1 MPTASAV
8 LSRSTSPSGTM
19 FTTPATDTR
28 NASDRSLASA
38 SWLTSSRTAV
48 GTSTHVTPRRITS
61 TPARSSDFASTKR
74 RPSVASRRPYGRF
87 ADDFGKVLP
96 APRDDPRAGQ
106 HRAPLRLRHRL
117 RLAGEQRLVDF
128 EVVTRQH
135 HAVDDDLIPPS
146 DLDDVAFDDV
156 TGRHFAAPLGPHHG
170 RGGAPHDHE
179 TIEGALGAD
188 LLDDADQRVAHEDD
202 AEQRVL
208 HRPHDQD
215 HDEQRAEQRV
225 EAREDVRANDR
236 RHRAARLI
244 DDGVAAT
251 GGGARL
257 GLFLGRGHRGPVR
270 RQGRR
275 CHDYIVAPV
284 R

>member
-1 MPTASAV
+1 MPDGECRAEQEHQSLRHHVHDARDRYPQRLGQIAGQRQLADEQQNRRRHQHPRHAAEDHV
-8 LSRSTSPSGTM
+8 DAGAQLGLRQHEA
-19 FTTPATDTR
+19 PAF
-28 NASDRSLASA
+28 
-38 SWLTSSRTAV
+38 
-48 GTSTHVTPRRITS
+48 RRE
-61 TPARSSDFASTKR
+61 PA
-74 RPSVASRRPYGRF
+74 PVGRF
-87 ADDFGKVLP
+87 AHDFGKVLP

-135 HAVDDDLIPPS
+135 HAVDDDLITPS
-146 DLDDVAFDDV
+146 DLDDVAFHDV
-156 TGRHFAAPLGPHHG
+156 TGRHFAAPLGPYHG
-170 RGGAPHDHE
+170 RRGAPHDHE

-225 EAREDVRANDR
+225 EAREDVGANDR
-236 RHRAARLI
+236 RHRAAGLI

-257 GLFLGRGHRGPVR
+257 GLFLGQGHRGPVR

-275 CHDYIVAPV
+275 CHD
-284 R
+284 